1 MEAQETSQNLNENKD
16 LQVES
21 TVDKGGAPEGNQN
34 AKKGKLFY
42 DQLRK
47 VLVQNDQ
54 ARLRKITEKFVKAAE
69 DGEPWA
75 IKEIIDRMDGKPVQA
90 TEISGPEGAEL
101 VKGIGFMFV
110 DGNVK
115 PD

>member
-1 MEAQETSQNLNENKD
+1 MTI
-16 LQVES
+16 ES
-21 TVDKGGAPEGNQN
+21 TNDKGGAPIGNQN

-54 ARLRKITEKFVKAAE
+54 LKLRMVTEKLVDAAV

-75 IKEIIDRMDGKPVQA
+75 VKEVIDRMDGKAVAVQEL
-90 TEISGPEGAEL
+90 TGPDGAEL
-101 VKGIGFMFV
+101 KTGFTIVFEEP
-110 DGNVK
+110 DGT
-115 PD
+115 PTDD